1 MSLTPEYIAKEI
13 ATGNWKPN
21 MYLTNMSIAYL
32 QKPENVAKG

>member
-21 MYLTNMSIAYL
+21 MYLTNMSRN
-32 QKPENVAKG
+32 QKM